1 MFSKK
6 RQNTVLGY
14 KRGSKSKSEKSDRSA
29 NPTLYI
35 VSLYDFP
42 YKSVWIDLKENLDFS
57 LLFYTIFSKKR
68 QNTVLGYKKGSKSK
82 SEKSDRSGTQKL
94 WVVSLYD
101 FK

>member
-1 MFSKK
+1 MVFNDYMFFEDYRFYAIFSKK

-14 KRGSKSKSEKSDRSA
+14 KKGSKSKSEKSDRSA

-57 LLFYTIFSKKR
+57 LLFYAIFSKKYHFW
-68 QNTVLGYKKGSKSK
+68 L
-82 SEKSDRSGTQKL
+82 QK
-94 WVVSLYD
+94 VV
-101 FK
+101 KIKI